1 MIVAVYL
8 SIAAS
13 VVLAL
18 AGPAVGLRLPPKLG
32 AWLLTLGAVVMS
44 VTYLWALTLLAATLV
59 DELPEVATRLPV
71 PSGVA
76 IGAIGLLVF
85 GFSRAVWTTQERWRL
100 ETAMRGACAGAT
112 DEIVVL
118 ADPRPHA
125 FALRGRPGRVV
136 VSQGMLRA
144 LTPAQ
149 RRVLFAHER
158 AHLRGHHGEL
168 LVAART
174 AAALNPLLAPISH
187 TVAYL
192 CERWADE
199 VAAGRVGDRRLT
211 AQALAAAALASVEP
225 PPRAMP
231 AFHELSVGRRVAAL
245 QAPAPA
251 WQFRGLATVSMLLL
265 CGVVLDADLVATDQF
280 VGLLRA
286 LLRF

>member
-1 MIVAVYL
+1 MIIAVYL
-8 SIAAS
+8 PIVAS

-32 AWLLTLGAVVMS
+32 AWLLTLGAVVVS
-44 VTYLWALTLLAATLV
+44 VTYLWALTLLAATLI
-59 DELPEVATRLPV
+59 DELPEVANRLPV
-71 PSGVA
+71 PSAVA
-76 IGAIGLLVF
+76 VVAAGMLLV
-85 GFSRAVWTTQERWRL
+85 GVGRAVWSTRQRWRL
-100 ETAMRGACAGAT
+100 EDALREACAGTA
-112 DEIVVL
+112 DDIVVL
-118 ADPRPHA
+118 ADARPQA

-144 LTPAQ
+144 LTPGQ

-158 AHLRGHHGEL
+158 AHLHGHHGEL
-168 LVAART
+168 LAAVRT
-174 AAALNPLLAPISH
+174 AAALNPLLVPVSQ

-199 VAAGRVGDRRLT
+199 VAAGSVGDRRLT
-211 AQALAAAALASVEP
+211 AQALAAAALASVDTG
-225 PPRAMP
+225 PRPTP

-280 VGLLRA
+280 VGLLRS

>member
-1 MIVAVYL
+1 MMVAVYL
-8 SIAAS
+8 PIVAS

-18 AGPAVGLRLPPKLG
+18 AGPVVGLRLPPKLG
-32 AWLLTLGAVVMS
+32 AWLLTLGAVVVS
-44 VTYLWALTLLAATLV
+44 VTYLWALVLLAATLI

-71 PSGVA
+71 PSAVA
-76 IGAIGLLVF
+76 VVAVGLLLVGF
-85 GFSRAVWTTQERWRL
+85 GRAVWTTQERWRL
-100 ETAMRGACAGAT
+100 EGALRSACAGAT
-112 DEIVVL
+112 DEIVVV
-118 ADPRPHA
+118 ADARPQA

-144 LTPAQ
+144 LTPGQ
-149 RRVLFAHER
+149 RRVMFAHER
-158 AHLRGHHGEL
+158 AHLHGHHGEL
-168 LVAART
+168 LVAVRT
-174 AAALNPLLAPISH
+174 AAALNPLLAPVSR

-199 VAAGRVGDRRLT
+199 VAAGSVGDRRLT
-211 AQALAAAALASVEP
+211 AQALAAAALAAVEP
-225 PPRAMP
+225 RPGAMP

-251 WQFRGLATVSMLLL
+251 WPFRGLATVSMLLL